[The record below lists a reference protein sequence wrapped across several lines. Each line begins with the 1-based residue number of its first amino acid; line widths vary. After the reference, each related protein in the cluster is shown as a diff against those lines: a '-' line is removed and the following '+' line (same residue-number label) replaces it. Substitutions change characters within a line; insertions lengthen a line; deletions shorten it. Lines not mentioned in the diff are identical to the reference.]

1 MFQNWLLLNV
11 VLFTILQFNSI
22 VTLWIEIFS
31 ILSLILI
38 EFSLGFEMRCHLFH
52 SSNQNMVK
60 IIKVLER
67 SPERY
72 TERAVFDGCNCIKLF
87 KARKC

>member
-1 MFQNWLLLNV
+1 MDQDF
-11 VLFTILQFNSI
+11 FNFIPNSHR
-22 VTLWIEIFS
+22 VFFRL
-31 ILSLILI
+31 
-38 EFSLGFEMRCHLFH
+38 EMRCHLFY

-72 TERAVFDGCNCIKLF
+72 TEGAVFDGCNCIKLF

>member
-1 MFQNWLLLNV
+1 MPKLALTKSGTFYNLTH
-11 VLFTILQFNSI
+11 F
-22 VTLWIEIFS
+22 VTLWIKIFS

-38 EFSLGFEMRCHLFH
+38 GFSLGFEMRCHLFH

-72 TERAVFDGCNCIKLF
+72 TEGAVFDGCNCIKLF